1 MDPLDAALATVR
13 VEGAM
18 VGRSLV
24 EPPWALALESA
35 EPCVLAAMVNGDGWV
50 RHGEGE
56 PRRLHAGCVAMAC
69 GSRPLVVSDDP
80 RTKPRVIIRGADQC
94 VDTATGDSALDRDRT
109 GVRTWGPWDA
119 PVSVLFGAYRTDGAL
134 YELLAR
140 GLPELVILGPDP
152 GVSSVLSAVVLETD
166 VDRPGQQ
173 VVVDRLME
181 LLLFA
186 TVRAWTTVP
195 QELPPTW
202 ARALSDPFVA
212 VIPPHAVDPHPSHW
226 LSMEMVLVAA
236 DGSWFHR
243 GGEPGVYQRRLA
255 DAGSSV
261 PWSGRVGDIA
271 CGPDGVHC
279 VAVEGDLA
287 ALMASEK
294 GALALVLVAAALIS
308 AYASGRAAR
317 LIARHWSF
325 EARFRRHLD
334 AGSIVCAY
342 QPVMRLDSGEIAGC
356 EVLARWRD
364 IDDSI
369 VFPDRFIDIV
379 ERHGMTLR
387 LTQLVAQRACEELSR
402 TVPPDRRL
410 QVSFNVFPR
419 DLDCA
424 RLLRVFSGFVAQP
437 DRFDLVLEII
447 ESDEMPANAQGEIE
461 ALRRAGVRT
470 YIDDFGTGYSNM
482 QNLAALSVD
491 GVKLDRAF
499 AMAPD
504 NSMMAQMLRHAVEM
518 IQATG
523 RVMVVEGVETAERLA
538 LLRSMQARI
547 DLVQGY
553 HIARPLDIAA
563 FAAFLKPGAAAHLA
577 GEGIGALQA
586 RLRDRIQ
593 GGQIAV

>member
-1 MDPLDAALATVR
+1 MAK
-13 VEGAM
+13 
-18 VGRSLV
+18 LV
-24 EPPWALALESA
+24 S
-35 EPCVLAAMVNGDGWV
+35 VFISSG
-50 RHGEGE
+50 H
-56 PRRLHAGCVAMAC
+56 RRL
-69 GSRPLVVSDDP
+69 
-80 RTKPRVIIRGADQC
+80 I
-94 VDTATGDSALDRDRT
+94 
-109 GVRTWGPWDA
+109 
-119 PVSVLFGAYRTDGAL
+119 SVLVWVAT
-134 YELLAR
+134 
-140 GLPELVILGPDP
+140 
-152 GVSSVLSAVVLETD
+152 
-166 VDRPGQQ
+166 
-173 VVVDRLME
+173 
-181 LLLFA
+181 FA
-186 TVRAWTTVP
+186 TVLALVGGYALHKTADAARAQTERGAEQFLHLRTNLLAVFDMMHAQLTAAP
-195 QELPPTW
+195 CSPAFHDELRRIAYLPDGLNEFLYAPGGKAQCSTRIAAFGEPVDFGAPDIDGHTGRGISLW
-202 ARALSDPFVA
+202 IDRDLGFLGLAGEKGTFALSDPFVA

>member
-202 ARALSDPFVA
+202 ARALSDPFVGPA
-212 VIPPHAVDPHPSHW
+212 LRAMHADPARAWTVES
-226 LSMEMVLVAA
+226 LAATAGRSRAAFARRFRELV
-236 DGSWFHR
+236 
-243 GGEPGVYQRRLA
+243 GEPPLA
-255 DAGSSV
+255 
-261 PWSGRVGDIA
+261 
-271 CGPDGVHC
+271 H
-279 VAVEGDLA
+279 
-287 ALMASEK
+287 
-294 GALALVLVAAALIS
+294 
-308 AYASGRAAR
+308 
-317 LIARHWSF
+317 
-325 EARFRRHLD
+325 
-334 AGSIVCAY
+334 
-342 QPVMRLDSGEIAGC
+342 
-356 EVLARWRD
+356 LARWRMALAVD
-364 IDDSI
+364 LMNDAALDLTEIARRIGYADAFSFSSAFRR
-369 VFPDRFIDIV
+369 VRGVAPSEHRRTTARRRV
-379 ERHGMTLR
+379 ERG
-387 LTQLVAQRACEELSR
+387 
-402 TVPPDRRL
+402 
-410 QVSFNVFPR
+410 
-419 DLDCA
+419 
-424 RLLRVFSGFVAQP
+424 
-437 DRFDLVLEII
+437 
-447 ESDEMPANAQGEIE
+447 
-461 ALRRAGVRT
+461 
-470 YIDDFGTGYSNM
+470 
-482 QNLAALSVD
+482 
-491 GVKLDRAF
+491 
-499 AMAPD
+499 
-504 NSMMAQMLRHAVEM
+504 
-518 IQATG
+518 
-523 RVMVVEGVETAERLA
+523 
-538 LLRSMQARI
+538 
-547 DLVQGY
+547 
-553 HIARPLDIAA
+553 
-563 FAAFLKPGAAAHLA
+563 
-577 GEGIGALQA
+577 
-586 RLRDRIQ
+586 
-593 GGQIAV
+593 